1 MNSVD
6 YQQKYIKYKNKYC
19 ELKKKKNVNI
29 VGGATVNEDILF
41 QNITKLS
48 ETMTIDLNNRAEF
61 REILRTIV
69 IILNDIYNRF
79 FYKRS
84 KNSREITSKFNI
96 ISFELTTL
104 INNFNIYYKSNEN
117 ITFYQIISD
126 IRRILKLIFDNLIH
140 IEDKDED
147 VSNHRYIFIT
157 QFIND
162 NLKDSIVRLRMPNIS
177 NFEFEQ
183 VVYNIIYIVILNLYI
198 ILLNKKDK
206 LAPLEEKVATLKEKA

>member
-206 LAPLEEKVATLKEKA
+206 LAPLEEKVAPLKEKA